1 MGCTFKH
8 RITHLS
14 CEKWKL
20 HIQQQ
25 QQQQQQQQEIIG
37 NLCQWHQL

>member
-25 QQQQQQQQEIIG
+25 QQQQQEIIG

>member
-1 MGCTFKH
+1 MGCTFKQI
-8 RITHLS
+8 ITHLS

-25 QQQQQQQQEIIG
+25 QQQQQQQEIIG
-37 NLCQWHQL
+37 NLCQRHQL